1 VRETPPN
8 YYRAL
13 LFNAKTKLYA
23 RRFVPQL
30 RRFQTR
36 SILMVQTASMA
47 RMKDGCQ
54 IARRIYANPGK
65 PRLAL
70 IHSLALSGAMW
81 SEVIAQL
88 AGAAE
93 ILVYDCRGHG
103 QSERRPGPYSV
114 ELFADDLA
122 ALLDSCGWSSAIVAG
137 CSMGGCVA
145 QAFAAAYPERVRGLA
160 LIDTTAWYGP
170 TAPKDW
176 KARGERPAKEGLPS
190 MVEFQLSR
198 WFSDSFRNAHP
209 DVANQITQIFLAN
222 DAASYQAACEMLGNA
237 DLRTAVRAFRMPVSV
252 IVGEED
258 YATPVA
264 MSQFLH
270 ESIPNSTLSVIPGAR
285 HTTPVECPR
294 EIAAFLGD
302 LVGKSAAVSR

>member
-1 VRETPPN
+1 MAETP
-8 YYRAL
+8 
-13 LFNAKTKLYA
+13 
-23 RRFVPQL
+23 
-30 RRFQTR
+30 
-36 SILMVQTASMA
+36 SIA

-54 IARRIYANPGK
+54 LSYRIYSNPGK

-70 IHSLALSGAMW
+70 IHSLALGGAMW
-81 SEVIAQL
+81 SEAIARL

-93 ILVYDCRGHG
+93 ILAYDCRGHG

-122 ALLDSCGWSSAIVAG
+122 ALLDSCDWSSAIVAG

-145 QAFAAAYPERVRGLA
+145 QAFAVGYPERVRGLA

-176 KARGERPAKEGLPS
+176 KERGARPAKAGFPS

-198 WFSDSFRNAHP
+198 WFSDAFRQSHP
-209 DVANQITQIFLAN
+209 DIANQITQIFLAN
-222 DAASYQAACEMLGNA
+222 DAACYQATCEMLGNA
-237 DLRTAVRAFRMPVSV
+237 DLRDAVRAFRMPVSV

-264 MSQFLH
+264 MSQQLH
-270 ESIPNSTLSVIPGAR
+270 ESIANSTLTVIPGAR
-285 HTTPVECPR
+285 HTTPIECPK

-302 LVGKSAAVSR
+302 LIGKSAAVSR

>member
-1 VRETPPN
+1 MP
-8 YYRAL
+8 
-13 LFNAKTKLYA
+13 AKASIA
-23 RRFVPQL
+23 R
-30 RRFQTR
+30 T
-36 SILMVQTASMA
+36 
-47 RMKDGCQ
+47 KDGCQ
-54 IARRIYANPGK
+54 ISYRVHSNPGK

-70 IHSLALSGAMW
+70 IHSLALSGQMW
-81 SEVIAQL
+81 NEIIAQL
-88 AGAAE
+88 PKDAE

-122 ALLDSCGWSSAIVAG
+122 AVFEACGWSSAAIAG

-145 QAFAAAYPERVRGLA
+145 QAFAAAYPQRVRGLA

-176 KARGERPAKEGLPS
+176 KARGARPAQEGFPS

-198 WFSDSFRNAHP
+198 WFSDGFRRSHP
-209 DVANQITQIFLAN
+209 QVAEEITQIFLAN
-222 DAASYQAACEMLGNA
+222 TPACYQAACEMLGNA
-237 DLRTAVRAFRMPVSV
+237 DLRAALHGFRMPVSV

-258 YATPVA
+258 YATPMA
-264 MSQFLH
+264 MAEYLH
-270 ESIPNSTLSVIPGAR
+270 ENIANSTLTVIPGAR

-294 EIAAFLGD
+294 EIAAFLRD
-302 LVGKSAAVSR
+302 LVGKSAAASAD

>member
-1 VRETPPN
+1 
-8 YYRAL
+8 
-13 LFNAKTKLYA
+13 
-23 RRFVPQL
+23 
-30 RRFQTR
+30 
-36 SILMVQTASMA
+36 MVQTTSIA
-47 RMKDGCQ
+47 RAKDGCQ
-54 IARRIYANPGK
+54 ISYGVYANPGS

-88 AGAAE
+88 AAAVE

-122 ALLDSCGWSSAIVAG
+122 ALFDSCGWSSATVAG

-145 QAFAAAYPERVRGLA
+145 QAFAAAYPQRVRGLA

-176 KARGERPAKEGLPS
+176 KVRGARPAESGFPS

-198 WFSDSFRNAHP
+198 WFSDSFRDSHP
-209 DVANQITQIFLAN
+209 EVAEQATQIFLAN
-222 DAASYQAACEMLGNA
+222 TPACYQAACEMLGNA
-237 DLRTAVRAFRMPVSV
+237 DLRMAVRAFRMPVSV

-264 MSQFLH
+264 MSQQLY
-270 ESIPNSTLSVIPGAR
+270 ESIPNSTLSVIAGAR
-285 HTTPVECPR
+285 HTTPVECPL
-294 EIAAFLGD
+294 EIAGFLSD
-302 LVGKSAAVSR
+302 LVGKSAAASR

>member
-1 VRETPPN
+1 
-8 YYRAL
+8 
-13 LFNAKTKLYA
+13 
-23 RRFVPQL
+23 
-30 RRFQTR
+30 
-36 SILMVQTASMA
+36 MVQANSFA
-47 RMKDGCQ
+47 RAKDGCK
-54 IARRIYANPGK
+54 IAYRIHANSGK

-81 SEVIAQL
+81 DETIAEL
-88 AGAAE
+88 GGDAE
-93 ILVYDCRGHG
+93 IMVYDCRGHG

-122 ALLDSCGWSSAIVAG
+122 DLFDCCGWSSAVVAG

-160 LIDTTAWYGP
+160 LIDTTSWYGP

-176 KARGERPAKEGLPS
+176 KERGARPAKDGFAS

-198 WFSDSFRNAHP
+198 WFSDGFRNSHP
-209 DVANQITQIFLAN
+209 EVAERMKQIFLAN
-222 DAASYQAACEMLGNA
+222 TAACYQASCEMLGDA
-237 DLRTAVRAFRMPVSV
+237 DLRAALPGFRMPVSV
-252 IVGEED
+252 IVGEDD

-264 MSQFLH
+264 MAQQLH
-270 ESIPNSTLSVIPGAR
+270 ESIANSTLSVIPGAR

-294 EIAAFLGD
+294 EIAGFLGD
-302 LVGKSAAVSR
+302 LVGKSAVVSG

>member
-1 VRETPPN
+1 MN
-8 YYRAL
+8 QAGSFARA
-13 LFNAKTKLYA
+13 
-23 RRFVPQL
+23 
-30 RRFQTR
+30 
-36 SILMVQTASMA
+36 
-47 RMKDGCQ
+47 KDGCRL
-54 IARRIYANPGK
+54 AYRVNANPGK

-81 SEVIAQL
+81 SGIIAQL

-93 ILVYDCRGHG
+93 VLAYDCRGHG
-103 QSERRPGPYSV
+103 DSERRPGPYSV

-122 ALLDSCGWSSAIVAG
+122 AVFDACGWSSATVAG

-145 QAFAAAYPERVRGLA
+145 QAFAAAYPQRVRGLA

-170 TAPKDW
+170 AAPKDW
-176 KARGERPAKEGLPS
+176 KARGARPAVEGFPS
-190 MVEFQLSR
+190 MIEFQLSR
-198 WFSDSFRNAHP
+198 WFSDDFRRAHP
-209 DVANQITQIFLAN
+209 EIAEQTKQVFLAN
-222 DAASYQAACEMLGNA
+222 TAECYQASCEMLGNA
-237 DLRTAVRAFRMPVSV
+237 DLRAALPGFRMPVSI

-264 MSQFLH
+264 MAQYLH
-270 ESIPNSTLSVIPGAR
+270 ESIPSSTLTVIPGAR

-302 LVGKSAAVSR
+302 LLGKSAVASAD

>member
-1 VRETPPN
+1 MPEKASIAR
-8 YYRAL
+8 
-13 LFNAKTKLYA
+13 TK
-23 RRFVPQL
+23 
-30 RRFQTR
+30 
-36 SILMVQTASMA
+36 
-47 RMKDGCQ
+47 DECQ
-54 IARRIYANPGK
+54 ISYRLHSNPGK

-70 IHSLALSGAMW
+70 IHSLALSGQMW
-81 SEVIAQL
+81 NEIIAQL
-88 AGAAE
+88 AKDAE

-122 ALLDSCGWSSAIVAG
+122 AVFETCGWSSAAVAG

-176 KARGERPAKEGLPS
+176 KARGARPAQEGFPS

-198 WFSDSFRNAHP
+198 WFSDRFRRSHP
-209 DVANQITQIFLAN
+209 QVTEEITQIFLAN
-222 DAASYQAACEMLGNA
+222 TPACYQAACEMLGNA
-237 DLRTAVRAFRMPVSV
+237 DLRAALRGFRMPVSV

-264 MSQFLH
+264 MAEHLH
-270 ESIPNSTLSVIPGAR
+270 ENIANSTLTVIPGAR
-285 HTTPVECPR
+285 HTTPVECPE
-294 EIAAFLGD
+294 EIAALLRD
-302 LVGKSAAVSR
+302 LVGKSAAASAD

>member
-1 VRETPPN
+1 MAQTTSIA
-8 YYRAL
+8 RA
-13 LFNAKTKLYA
+13 
-23 RRFVPQL
+23 
-30 RRFQTR
+30 
-36 SILMVQTASMA
+36 
-47 RMKDGCQ
+47 KDGCQ
-54 IARRIYANPGK
+54 LWYRIYANPGK

-81 SEVIAQL
+81 GEVIAQL

-93 ILVYDCRGHG
+93 ILAYDCRGHG

-122 ALLDSCGWSSAIVAG
+122 ALLDSCGWPSAVVAG

-145 QAFAAAYPERVRGLA
+145 QAFAARYPQRVRGLA

-170 TAPKDW
+170 TAPNDW
-176 KARGERPAKEGLPS
+176 KARGARPAKDGFPS

-198 WFSDSFRNAHP
+198 WFSDGFRRAHP
-209 DVANQITQIFLAN
+209 GVANEIAQIFLAN

-237 DLRTAVRAFRMPVSV
+237 DLRAALPAFRMPVSV

-264 MSQFLH
+264 MAEYLH
-270 ESIPNSTLSVIPGAR
+270 ESISNSTLTVIPGAR
-285 HTTPVECPR
+285 HTTPVECPPD
-294 EIAAFLGD
+294 IAAVLGD
-302 LVGKSAAVSR
+302 LVGKAAAASR

>member
-1 VRETPPN
+1 MAQTGSI
-8 YYRAL
+8 
-13 LFNAKTKLYA
+13 A
-23 RRFVPQL
+23 R
-30 RRFQTR
+30 T
-36 SILMVQTASMA
+36 
-47 RMKDGCQ
+47 KDGCQ
-54 IARRIYANPGK
+54 ISYRVHANPGK
-65 PRLAL
+65 PRLVL

-81 SEVIAQL
+81 SEVVAQL

-93 ILVYDCRGHG
+93 ILTYDCRGHG

-122 ALLDSCGWSSAIVAG
+122 AVFDACGWSSATVAG

-145 QAFAAAYPERVRGLA
+145 QAFAAGYPRRVRGLA

-176 KARGERPAKEGLPS
+176 KARGARPAADGFAS

-198 WFSDSFRNAHP
+198 WFSDNFRRAHP
-209 DVANQITQIFLAN
+209 EVAEQMTQIFLAN
-222 DAASYQAACEMLGNA
+222 TAECYQATCEMLGNA
-237 DLRTAVRAFRMPVSV
+237 DLRAALPAFRMPVSV

-264 MSQFLH
+264 MAEYLH
-270 ESIPNSTLSVIPGAR
+270 ENIANSTLTVLPGAR
-285 HTTPVECPR
+285 HTTPAECPR
-294 EIAAFLGD
+294 EIAAFLAD
-302 LVGKSAAVSR
+302 LVGKSAAASAD

>member
-1 VRETPPN
+1 
-8 YYRAL
+8 
-13 LFNAKTKLYA
+13 
-23 RRFVPQL
+23 
-30 RRFQTR
+30 
-36 SILMVQTASMA
+36 MVQTASMA

-54 IARRIYANPGK
+54 IAYRIYANPGK

-122 ALLDSCGWSSAIVAG
+122 ALFDSCGWSSATVAG

-145 QAFAAAYPERVRGLA
+145 QAFGAAYPERVRGLA

-170 TAPKDW
+170 TASKDW
-176 KARGERPAKEGLPS
+176 KARGARPAEAGFPS

-198 WFSDSFRNAHP
+198 WFSEDFRHSHP
-209 DVANQITQIFLAN
+209 DLANQMTHIFLAN
-222 DAASYQAACEMLGNA
+222 DAACYQAACEMLGNA

-294 EIAAFLGD
+294 GIAAFLGD

>member
-1 VRETPPN
+1 
-8 YYRAL
+8 
-13 LFNAKTKLYA
+13 
-23 RRFVPQL
+23 
-30 RRFQTR
+30 
-36 SILMVQTASMA
+36 MVQANSFA
-47 RMKDGCQ
+47 RAKDGCQ
-54 IARRIYANPGK
+54 LAYRVHVNRGK

-81 SEVIAQL
+81 GEVIAQL
-88 AGAAE
+88 AGDAE
-93 ILVYDCRGHG
+93 VLAYDCRGHG

-114 ELFADDLA
+114 ELLADDLA
-122 ALLDSCGWSSAIVAG
+122 ALFDACGWSSAVVAG

-145 QAFAAAYPERVRGLA
+145 QAFGAAYPQRVRALA

-176 KARGERPAKEGLPS
+176 KARGARPAQEGFPT

-198 WFSDSFRNAHP
+198 WFSDDFRKTHRDTAE
-209 DVANQITQIFLAN
+209 QTTQIFLAN
-222 DAASYQAACEMLGNA
+222 TAACYQASCEMLGNA
-237 DLRTAVRAFRMPVSV
+237 DLRPALPAFRMPVSV

-264 MSQFLH
+264 MAEYLH
-270 ESIPNSTLSVIPGAR
+270 ENIPNSTLTVIPGAR

-294 EIAAFLGD
+294 EIAAFLRD
-302 LVGKSAAVSR
+302 LIGKAAAASG